1 MLVVFDTNVL
11 VSALKSSNG
20 ASFQL
25 LRLVLS
31 EQIQP
36 ALSAPLMFE
45 YDDVTSRVGLL
56 PHFQPAEIQD
66 FLDWFTSISS
76 LHKVHFLWRPLLKD
90 PKDDMVLEC
99 AVSAR
104 AHYIVTHNLSDF
116 LKAESLGVRVV
127 TPSKLVEILTNHQ
140 S

>member
-11 VSALKSSNG
+11 VSALRSSKG

-25 LRLVLS
+25 LRFVQS
-31 EQIQP
+31 GQIQP

-45 YDDVTSRVGLL
+45 YDDVTSRLGLL
-56 PHFQPAEIQD
+56 PHFQPAEIQA

-76 LHKVHFLWRPLLKD
+76 LHKVYFLWRPLLKD

-104 AHYIVTHNLSDF
+104 AHYIVTYNLSDF

-127 TPSKLVEILTNHQ
+127 TPSKLLETLSNIRP
-140 S
+140 

>member
-1 MLVVFDTNVL
+1 MLAVFDTNVL
-11 VSALKSSNG
+11 VSALRSSKG

-25 LRLVLS
+25 LRLVQS
-31 EQIQP
+31 GRIQP

-45 YDDVTSRVGLL
+45 YDDVTSRPGLL
-56 PHFQPAEIQD
+56 PHFQPAEIQA

-76 LHKVHFLWRPLLKD
+76 LHKVYFLWRPLLKD

-104 AHYIVTHNLSDF
+104 AHYIVTYNLSDF
-116 LKAESLGVRVV
+116 LNAESLGVRVV
-127 TPSKLVEILTNHQ
+127 TPSKLLETLNNIRP
-140 S
+140 

>member
-11 VSALKSSNG
+11 VSALRSSNG

-25 LRLVLS
+25 LRLAQS
-31 EQIQP
+31 GQIQP
-36 ALSAPLMFE
+36 ALSAPLVFE
-45 YDDVTSRVGLL
+45 YDDVMSRVGLL
-56 PHFQPAEIQD
+56 PHFQPAEIQG

-76 LHKVHFLWRPLLKD
+76 LHKVYFLWRPHLKD

-104 AHYIVTHNLSDF
+104 AHYIVTYNLSDF

-127 TPSKLVEILTNHQ
+127 TPSKLLEILTKI
-140 S
+140 

>member
-1 MLVVFDTNVL
+1 MVVVFDTNVL
-11 VSALKSSNG
+11 VSALRSSNG

-25 LRLVLS
+25 LRLVQS
-31 EQIQP
+31 GRIQP
-36 ALSAPLMFE
+36 AISAPLMFE

-56 PHFQPAEIQD
+56 PHFQRAEIQG
-66 FLDWFTSISS
+66 FLDWLTSISS
-76 LHKVHFLWRPLLKD
+76 LHKVYFLWRPLLKD

-104 AHYIVTHNLSDF
+104 AHYIVTYNLSDF

-127 TPSKLVEILTNHQ
+127 TPSILLEILTNIR